1 MNRPIID
8 YNTTDVRIIKHNALR
23 AALRG
28 DDAMMNCTT
37 YIDTHA
43 GPGCHNNCPGS
54 PMIAS
59 DHFNELFL
67 YENNPEDFNK
77 LKRNMRAGCILREAD
92 GFKSYCYSDKKTF
105 VFMDPPFKSIR
116 DYFKVANYL
125 QTVSGIGALMLM
137 YPVNTF
143 FPIEDFHCMLQRQI
157 GGVNFLIKKAAERQL
172 KNMPKDQRDMIM
184 KILENNPDLF
194 VKMSKEMEHKMKKE
208 GKDQM
213 LAMMEVSKK
222 YQKELKEALE

>member
-157 GGVNFLIKKAAERQL
+157 GGVNFLIKKARVSETKYYCMFSSDVSVIPAW
-172 KNMPKDQRDMIM
+172 KD
-184 KILENNPDLF
+184 ILNHSSLIDTYSMQNHIGDYLF
-194 VKMSKEMEHKMKKE
+194 KKR
-208 GKDQM
+208 KQN
-213 LAMMEVSKK
+213 
-222 YQKELKEALE
+222 